1 MKNLSVKWKI
11 TIWYTVIMA
20 LVSAVVLAV
29 MTSVSAGFLDRD
41 LKMRAEKATE
51 MLAREVEKNPHIPG
65 FRYFDQGVQ
74 MALLDKNFK
83 IIGGQSPF
91 GISDNLTC
99 EEGNIRIETYHGKS
113 FYVTDRKIQGETTY
127 WVKGIVPVSDGAD
140 SMRSVTKSNALLIL
154 VMIILASGGGYVLL
168 GRILAPVEKIRKTAE
183 EISKSSDLSRRL
195 SLPAGNDELHR
206 LADSF
211 DQMLDKLED
220 TLEREKQFSSDASH
234 ELRTPVAAIL
244 SSCEFMERYAKTEED
259 FKETAGGIK
268 LEAERMSKLISQLL
282 MISRMEQNTLKKK
295 FERFDFGELLQF
307 VCEEQQEIHTEP
319 ITLKTDIADKVFVR
333 GDRELL
339 IRLAVNLI
347 SNAYTY
353 GKSRIFVSL
362 KQEKEQA
369 VLTVS
374 DDGIGISEEN
384 LPKIW
389 ERFYQVNPSRT
400 HEQGNMGLGLS
411 MVRWIAAFHGGEIR
425 VKSRLGEGTEFRFLI
440 SMQ

>member
-1 MKNLSVKWKI
+1 MKNFSVKFKI
-11 TIWYTVIMA
+11 TVWYTVIMA

-29 MTSVSAGFLDRD
+29 MTSVSAGFVDRD
-41 LKMRAEKATE
+41 VKMRAERATE

-74 MALLDKNFK
+74 MVLLDDHFK
-83 IIGGQSPF
+83 MIGGQSPF
-91 GISDNLTC
+91 GISENLTC
-99 EEGNIRIETYHGKS
+99 EEGKIRTETYHEKK
-113 FYVTDRKIQGETTY
+113 FYVIDRKIPGETTY

-140 SMRSVTKSNALLIL
+140 SMRSVMKSNVLLIL
-154 VMIILASGGGYVLL
+154 VMIILASGGGYILL
-168 GRILAPVEKIRKTAE
+168 GRILNPIEKMRKTAE
-183 EISKSSDLSRRL
+183 EISQSSDLSRRL

-211 DQMLDKLED
+211 DRMLDKLEE
-220 TLEREKQFSSDASH
+220 TLEREKQFTSDASH

-282 MISRMEQNTLKKK
+282 MISRMEQNTLKTQ
-295 FERFDFGELLQF
+295 FERLDFGELLHF

-319 ITLKTDIADKVFVR
+319 IELETEIADGIFVR
-333 GDRELL
+333 GDRALL
-339 IRLAVNLI
+339 VRLAVNLI

-353 GKSRIFVSL
+353 GKSKIFVSL

-369 VLTVS
+369 VLTVL
-374 DDGIGISEEN
+374 DDGIGIAEEN

-389 ERFYQVNPSRT
+389 ERFYQVDPSRT

-411 MVRWIAAFHGGEIR
+411 MVRWIAAFHGGEIQ
-425 VKSRLGEGTEFRFLI
+425 VKSRLGEGTEFRFFI
-440 SMQ
+440 PIQ